1 VGADARGGDGVTRQ
15 LDDPARV
22 RREYATLDRL
32 ALRRLDRTA
41 WIRPAVEPIATALA
55 AIAEARPRRVLD
67 AGSGR
72 AELARLIAAPE
83 VVCVDSSPAAVD
95 AARAL
100 GLEAVRGDLDDLPF
114 AYESFDVVTC
124 NWVLYHLA
132 DVDRGLAELARVL
145 RPGGRF
151 VGIYNRRDNL
161 RALWSAVGDPWPVD
175 DFGCEKGVAA
185 LERHFVRVE
194 RRDTDGEVLW
204 EDREAL
210 QTYLDAFVELAGEVR
225 APAGP
230 YPFRDMRAN
239 CILVAEKA

>member
-22 RREYATLDRL
+22 EREYATLDRL

-41 WIRPAVEPIATALA
+41 WVRPAGEPIATALA
-55 AIAEARPRRVLD
+55 AIAEAHPRRVLD

-72 AELARLIAAPE
+72 AELARLIAATE

-100 GLEAVRGDLDDLPF
+100 GLEAVRSDLQDLPF
-114 AYESFDVVTC
+114 ADESFDVVTC

-132 DVDRGLAELARVL
+132 DVDRGLAEIARVL

-161 RALWSAVGDPWPVD
+161 RALWSALGDPWPAD
-175 DFGCEKGVAA
+175 DFDCENGVAT
-185 LERHFVRVE
+185 LERHFARVE
-194 RRDTDGEVLW
+194 RRDTGGEVLW

-210 QTYLDAFVELAGEVR
+210 QTYLDAFVELGGQLR

-230 YPFRDMRAN
+230 YPFRDTRAN
-239 CILVAEKA
+239 CVLVAEKA

>member
-15 LDDPARV
+15 LDDSARV
-22 RREYATLDRL
+22 EREYATLDRL

-41 WIRPAVEPIATALA
+41 WVRPFGGPIATALA

-83 VVCVDSSPAAVD
+83 VVCVDSSPAAVE

-100 GLEAVRGDLDDLPF
+100 GLEAVRGDLEDLPF
-114 AYESFDVVTC
+114 ADESFEVVTC

-132 DVDRGLAELARVL
+132 DVDRGLAGLARVL

-161 RALWSAVGDPWPVD
+161 RAVWSAVGDPWPAD
-175 DFGCEKGVAA
+175 DFGCENGVAA

-194 RRDTDGEVLW
+194 RRDTGGEVLW

-210 QTYLDAFVELAGEVR
+210 QVYLDAFVELAGELR

-230 YPFRDMRAN
+230 YPFRDTRAN
-239 CILVAEKA
+239 CVLVAEKA

>member
-15 LDDPARV
+15 LDDSARV
-22 RREYATLDRL
+22 EREYATLDRL

-41 WIRPAVEPIATALA
+41 WVRPFGEPIATALA

-83 VVCVDSSPAAVD
+83 VVCVDSSPAAVE

-100 GLEAVRGDLDDLPF
+100 GLEAVRGDLEDLPF
-114 AYESFDVVTC
+114 ADESFEVVTC

-132 DVDRGLAELARVL
+132 DVDRGLAGLARVL

-161 RALWSAVGDPWPVD
+161 RAVWSAVGDPWPAD
-175 DFGCEKGVAA
+175 DFGCENGVAA

-194 RRDTDGEVLW
+194 RRDTGGEVLW

-210 QTYLDAFVELAGEVR
+210 QVYLDAFVELAGELR

-230 YPFRDMRAN
+230 YPFRDTRAN
-239 CILVAEKA
+239 CVLVAEKA

>member
-1 VGADARGGDGVTRQ
+1 VGANARGGDGVTRQ
-15 LDDPARV
+15 LDDPARIAP
-22 RREYATLDRL
+22 EYSTLDRL

-41 WIRPAVEPIATALA
+41 WVREAGEPIATALA
-55 AIAEARPRRVLD
+55 AIAEARPQRVLD

-72 AELARLIAAPE
+72 AELARLVVAPE

-100 GLEAVRGDLDDLPF
+100 GLEAHLGDVEDLPF
-114 AYESFDVVTC
+114 ADASFDVVTC
-124 NWVLYHLA
+124 NWVLYHLP

-161 RALWSAVGDPWPVD
+161 RTLWSAVRDPWPAD
-175 DFGCEKGVAA
+175 DFDCENGVAA

-194 RRDTDGEVLW
+194 RRDTGGEVLW
-204 EDREAL
+204 EDRGAL
-210 QTYLDAFVELAGEVR
+210 QAYLDAFVELAGELR

-230 YPFRDMRAN
+230 YPFRDTRAN
-239 CILVAEKA
+239 CVLVAEKA

>member
-15 LDDPARV
+15 LDDPARIE
-22 RREYATLDRL
+22 REYATLDRL

-41 WIRPAVEPIATALA
+41 WVRPAGEPVATALA

-72 AELARLIAAPE
+72 AELARLIAVPE

-100 GLEAVRGDLDDLPF
+100 GLEAVRGEIEDLPF
-114 AYESFDVVTC
+114 ADASFDVVTC
-124 NWVLYHLA
+124 NWVLYHLV

-145 RPGGRF
+145 RAGGRF

-161 RALWSAVGDPWPVD
+161 RALWSAVGDPWPAD
-175 DFGCEKGVAA
+175 DFDCENGMAA
-185 LERHFVRVE
+185 LERHFARVE
-194 RRDTDGEVLW
+194 RRDTGGEVLW
-204 EDREAL
+204 EDRTAL
-210 QTYLDAFVELAGEVR
+210 QAYLDAFVELAGELC
-225 APAGP
+225 APDGP

-239 CILVAEKA
+239 CVLVAEQA